1 MNFLGLLIKKSPM
14 EKLLEHHAILE
25 QLNDVIRDSLECY
38 INNGHNAEFKIL
50 HEQIIDLESKG
61 DNVIRHVRNN
71 LPRSIFMPV
80 NKVMLLNYTSAQ
92 DNILDA
98 ALGAFNWLSMRNV
111 AVPGGFKESLMGLA
125 EDVGGMLKLLGPAL
139 KDTISLVHLESLD
152 WENAREQYQ
161 KIQHKKNEIFKSKQ
175 TVSIK
180 VYNSEMEFKDI
191 FLLIHFIEKIFDM
204 SRSCSKCVEILRSM
218 IAR

>member
-1 MNFLGLLIKKSPM
+1 M
-14 EKLLEHHAILE
+14 EKLLEHYAILE
-25 QLNDVIRDSLECY
+25 QSVDVISESLGCY
-38 INNGHNAEFKIL
+38 INNGHNAEFKSL
-50 HEQIIDLESKG
+50 HDKIIDLESKA

-80 NKVMLLNYTSAQ
+80 NKVILLNYTSAQ
-92 DNILDA
+92 DNILDS

-111 AVPGGFKESLMGLA
+111 VVPGEFKESFMGLA

-152 WENAREQYQ
+152 WDNTKEQYQ
-161 KIQHKKNEIFKSKQ
+161 KIRYKKTEIFKSKQ
-175 TVSIK
+175 TLSIQI
-180 VYNSEMEFKDI
+180 YNSALEFKDI
-191 FLLIHFIEKIFDM
+191 YLLIRFIEKIFDM
-204 SRSCSKCVEILRSM
+204 SRSCSKCAEILRSM